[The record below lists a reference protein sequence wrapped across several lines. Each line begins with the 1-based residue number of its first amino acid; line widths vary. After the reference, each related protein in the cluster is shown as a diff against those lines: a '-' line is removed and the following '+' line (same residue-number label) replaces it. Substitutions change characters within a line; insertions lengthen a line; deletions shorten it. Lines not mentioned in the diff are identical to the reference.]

1 MLQGERL
8 CKGVIAVSVE
18 ITKEAT
24 KRFTMECDYCETQF
38 QYSLADCTRRGYNY
52 YIGCPWCKA
61 ELSHFNRIREIP
73 KFDIQQDKI
82 EMLRDFAE
90 SLKREFPNNAE
101 RYFGYKLKE
110 AISKKYSELLK
121 EIKYGKGN

>member
-1 MLQGERL
+1 M
-8 CKGVIAVSVE
+8 AVE
-18 ITKEAT
+18 ITKEAV
-24 KRFTMECDYCETQF
+24 KRFTMECDKCETQF
-38 QYSLADCTRRGYNY
+38 QYSLSDCTRRGYSY
-52 YIGCPWCKA
+52 FIECPFCKV

-90 SLKREFPNNAE
+90 YLKRQFPNNAE
-101 RYFGYKLKE
+101 QYFGYQFKE

-121 EIKYGKGN
+121 EIKNESDSKIR